1 MNRKFVFI
9 FVFISTLSYSTFSQN
24 KQIPEITL
32 SNSIEY
38 IDTSFTDL
46 PGNGFLI
53 DIGDEILAVTC
64 KHTLWVNRPN
74 GMKTISFDGK
84 LKSWRMIANNNPSQY
99 LVLGELLNANYQ
111 ELIGDR
117 NTDDDYLVFK
127 IKENHTNI
135 KPLKLS
141 VKRADKGD
149 TLYMVGRTYRTK
161 ASNAQPF
168 AVVASKYLGS
178 SLLANPVVMQNYAG
192 LSGSPVINKNHELVG
207 IVSNW
212 RFDFETNN
220 WFNAPCSID
229 YLWQVLYNYWITK
242 NKKTKSINTLKEFLA
257 HYKKLNGTAPE
268 VSSFL
273 YEELFFQDW
282 LKSKGLKYGSIEK
295 YKRWSNGLAKSI
307 KVTISP
313 DNYRKSLLVFDSWKE
328 NYIAGKMNTS
338 DLSGMLSEANV
349 LIPDYI
355 NFCEFAQELSALKL
369 HDKAI
374 SLLLYADE
382 NIQHMGQLYA
392 YLGDAYY
399 AKGDKNQA
407 KVFYEKCLKTY
418 PEHPV
423 AIDGMKKLETIK

>member
-1 MNRKFVFI
+1 MNIKTWLVLI
-9 FVFISTLSYSTFSQN
+9 HICALSISTFSQS

-32 SNSIEY
+32 SNSIQY
-38 IDTSFTDL
+38 LDTSFTDL

-99 LVLGELLNANYQ
+99 LVLGELLNANSQ

-141 VKRADKGD
+141 DKRADKGD

-161 ASNAQPF
+161 ASNVQPF

-192 LSGSPVINKNHELVG
+192 LSGSPVINKNNELVG

-229 YLWQVLYNYWITK
+229 YLWQVLYNYWIAK
-242 NKKTKSINTLKEFLA
+242 NKKTKSISTFQEFLA
-257 HYKKLNGTAPE
+257 HYKKLNGTIPG
-268 VSSFL
+268 VSTYL
-273 YEELFFQDW
+273 YEELFFKDW
-282 LKSKGLKYGSIEK
+282 LQSKGLKYGSIER
-295 YKRWSNGLAKSI
+295 YKQWSNEIGKNI
-307 KVTISP
+307 GVIISP
-313 DNYRKSLLVFDSWKE
+313 DNYRKSLLVFDNWKE
-328 NYIAGKMNTS
+328 GYIKGVKSTS
-338 DLSGMLSEANV
+338 DLIKTLENEKTS
-349 LIPDYI
+349 IPDYI
-355 NFCEFAQELSALKL
+355 NFCEFSQKLSKMKEF
-369 HDKAI
+369 DKAI
-374 SLLLYADE
+374 NLLLFADE
-382 NIQHMGQLYA
+382 HIQHMGQLYA
-392 YLGDAYY
+392 YLGDAYF

-423 AIDGMKKLETIK
+423 AVDGMKNWK

>member
-1 MNRKFVFI
+1 MNRKVEFI
-9 FVFISTLSYSTFSQN
+9 LLYLCAISYSTFSQN

-64 KHTLWVNRPN
+64 KHALWVNRPN

-99 LVLGELLNANYQ
+99 LVLGELLNANNQ

-117 NTDDDYLVFK
+117 NTDDDYLVFR

-141 VKRADKGD
+141 FKRADKGD
-149 TLYMVGRTYRTK
+149 TLNMVGRTYRTK

-192 LSGSPVINKNHELVG
+192 LSGSPVINKNNELVG

-229 YLWQVLYNYWITK
+229 YLWQVLYNYWIAK
-242 NKKTKSINTLKEFLA
+242 NKKTKSISTFQEFLA
-257 HYKKLNGTAPE
+257 NYKKLNGTTPGI
-268 VSSFL
+268 STYL

-282 LKSKGLKYGSIEK
+282 LQSKGLKYGSLERYKQWSNEIEK
-295 YKRWSNGLAKSI
+295 IAGA
-307 KVTISP
+307 TISP
-313 DNYRKSLLVFDSWKE
+313 DNYRKSLLVFDEWKE
-328 NYIAGKMNTS
+328 GYIKGVKNTS
-338 DLSGMLSEANV
+338 DLLNTLGREKIA
-349 LIPDYI
+349 IPDYI
-355 NFCEFAQELSALKL
+355 NFCEFSQKLSGTKEYE
-369 HDKAI
+369 KAI
-374 SLLLYADE
+374 GLLLFADE
-382 NIQHMGQLYA
+382 HIQHMGQLYA
-392 YLGDAYY
+392 YLGDAYF
-399 AKGDKNQA
+399 AKGSNA
-407 KVFYEKCLKTY
+407 KAIEYYQKCLKTY

-423 AIDGMKKLETIK
+423 AIDGMRKLEAIK